1 MYQLKSETFQRFC
14 CFLIPL
20 AALLSGGTEVCAG
33 DDTNG
38 EIEIVIDFDG
48 NGTVDPGEE
57 YLAFR
62 IWEEMN
68 GIDEDEELDEILDIP
83 EE

>member
-1 MYQLKSETFQRFC
+1 MFD
-14 CFLIPL
+14 I
-20 AALLSGGTEVCAG
+20 
-33 DDTNG
+33 
-38 EIEIVIDFDG
+38 DG
-48 NGTVDPGEE
+48 NGIADPGEE

-83 EE
+83 EEDEM

>member
-1 MYQLKSETFQRFC
+1 MADERMNAVDLFD
-14 CFLIPL
+14 IN
-20 AALLSGGTEVCAG
+20 G
-33 DDTNG
+33 DG
-38 EIEIVIDFDG
+38 M
-48 NGTVDPGEE
+48 VDPGEE

-68 GIDEDEELDEILDIP
+68 GIDEEKDESGDGESFG

>member
-1 MYQLKSETFQRFC
+1 MFD
-14 CFLIPL
+14 I
-20 AALLSGGTEVCAG
+20 
-33 DDTNG
+33 
-38 EIEIVIDFDG
+38 DG

-68 GIDEDEELDEILDIP
+68 GIDEDEEPDEILDIP